1 MQKEHCVRTVR
12 QFVGFSFLLLL
23 MTTQPGCWLALGA
36 AAGAGTVAYVSGDLE
51 ADLEATPDQ
60 VIEATK
66 RAAETLK
73 LRTEYAHGSALDG
86 RAKLRTAANKEIFIK
101 AESRSQ
107 DTTHL
112 SIRVGTF
119 GDESLSNQLLA
130 EIRNQLAEA
139 P

>member
-1 MQKEHCVRTVR
+1 MRTIRV
-12 QFVGFSFLLLL
+12 FIGITFTLFL

-51 ADLEATPDQ
+51 ADLDATPDK
-60 VIEATK
+60 VIDATR
-66 RAAETLK
+66 RAAEELK
-73 LRTEYAHGSALDG
+73 LRIEYAHGSAVDG

-101 AESRSQ
+101 LESHAQ
-107 DTTHL
+107 DTSHI

-130 EIRNQLAEA
+130 EIREQLGPGEEQ
-139 P
+139 